1 MGALYFSILLSFILG
16 GFISW
21 KFISYRQKRCI
32 EKCKTMGN
40 VSWYSRLGAWPKIKP
55 GIPLGMGLFFL
66 SMFDFTVGSKNII
79 PGAILAIF
87 FLLVIK
93 WFLYRIPIFSI
104 VDDTIISLEF
114 AEVVDGKVYCM
125 LHYCRVEPGLGWRLE
140 YVPQKSAMLMRDLE
154 SGDVSVLYTI
164 D

>member
-1 MGALYFSILLSFILG
+1 M
-16 GFISW
+16 
-21 KFISYRQKRCI
+21 
-32 EKCKTMGN
+32 EE
-40 VSWYSRLGAWPKIKP
+40 
-55 GIPLGMGLFFL
+55 
-66 SMFDFTVGSKNII
+66 NII
-79 PGAILAIF
+79 RDGTLYQIDPESGQLIT
-87 FLLVIK
+87 LLNQRD
-93 WFLYRIPIFSI
+93 YRMLGSQPLEEV